1 MAFVFR
7 KNTLLILCFIILVFI
22 NIKITNAATISSI
35 NSGNWSD
42 PNTWQI
48 TTTKPGTIVAL
59 TNSRIVTGSALANF
73 TSNISVGNQLLN
85 TSNQIIGIVQSIQ
98 SATSLTLVANAAFP
112 MNNAGWNSRG
122 IGPTDDAVIS
132 SGNTV
137 SVDGNFSCASLT
149 MQIANANNTLE
160 ISGTNTL
167 SITGNLLMNVPNSGN
182 VSTINVNAGT
192 INCGSLTMNASTAG
206 NNNIIN
212 ISSGRLNINGNTT
225 TGTTGCQINI
235 SSTGTLELG
244 GTVGAFVL
252 NLGTAASTIVY
263 DSNSAQTM
271 KQLVYHNLTIAGSGI
286 KTVTGSTTVNGILT
300 LEGTAT
306 LSAALTY
313 GANAGIRYNTS
324 IARSTD
330 IEWPNIFTGTAG
342 ITIAN
347 TGLITLQ
354 GTKNISLAGMQV
366 LAGASFTTNNFSL
379 SMRGNFSNA
388 GAFSTTTSTT
398 LFLGDITN
406 QGVFNANSSLIRISG
421 NFVNTGTYNGGSS
434 TFNVRGDTL
443 NQLIDG
449 LSTTGLFFFTKGKGT
464 ATLLGNVNAGNI
476 SISGIGGGTLDFGS
490 NRNHVFTGTLLISS
504 GIMNGNSSTITFMGN
519 TTLSGATFNAG
530 TSTVRFLGANQDIP
544 GFTYFNLE
552 LGGSGVKTMST
563 STNFI
568 NNRFTISGT
577 ASVQQRAT
585 LGIGGDFVIN
595 NSGFF
600 RAGNFSINI
609 VDSLIVGD
617 GTGGT
622 FRIGNF
628 RTRQFNSVIINT
640 GASFVD
646 SINSNYTISGHIS
659 CTGTFLSGTGSAS
672 LNGISKTISGNVPFN
687 NLVVLTG
694 SYTNN
699 GILSFNVSPL
709 GNGSLV
715 NGSTGVLNLNFS
727 GTLDIGT
734 VVTNTTGN
742 TVNYTFAGDQTVY
755 PTNYFNLTL
764 SGAGIKTMSVSTNN
778 IANNFNISGSAS
790 ATGVSNLSIGNNF
803 ILNNTSNFN
812 FENFIY
818 TIAGNF
824 SASSGT
830 TLSTASA
837 SLIFTGNNKSFS
849 NNNGISTFNAI
860 QITTGRI
867 SFATSIIVNDLT
879 INSSGLF
886 DFAGFN
892 ASLEIKNTI
901 AGDGTIKAGDCN
913 NAINTI
919 TLSGTNDNLGS
930 LNFDASNYYL
940 NSLRFLKTSGVVSI
954 NSNIGIGTELFI
966 TNLGNAGIEFK
977 KDVELVNDIT
987 ITSTSSL
994 PKVILARTASL
1005 LFKDCISLGSLVT
1018 IPNNFFV
1025 SPVTIKNLS
1034 INKTNG
1040 VRFGNDVISVSEV
1053 LSLIN
1058 GTLNTNNNL
1067 VLLSSGTSTARV
1079 AKVTGGITGNVTV
1092 ERFIPGGNNK
1102 RQWRF
1107 LSAPVNVSGGIT
1119 LSQYQDDIFVTA
1131 PAQAA
1136 GGFDVNPFASNASIR
1151 TYTESISGSLNN
1163 GWTNPTNINNTIATG
1178 TGAEVF
1184 VRGSRNL
1191 ANPFFNW
1198 TVPDDVNIDY
1208 VGALNIGI
1216 ITPTISFTNTGSGTN
1231 DGFNLIGNPYASP
1244 INFDTVGWTKTNIEN
1259 KYWCFNPNTTLWG
1272 SYNANNGESINAM
1285 SKYIS
1290 SGQAFFVRATA
1301 ASPVV
1306 RMTED
1311 VKSIAEGNNY
1321 FRGTSS
1327 QGKFPA
1333 LKITLQNS
1341 YNEVDETLFI
1351 LDPQS
1356 TYGSTDPSDML
1367 KFYNN
1372 ELNIY
1377 SLSTDRA
1384 VMSMNAIP
1392 FNGGS
1397 DTIGFSVWSYDTTS
1411 ISTVAHQLHFSR
1423 LESIDNSM
1431 QLFLVDKYL
1440 NTLTDIRQ
1448 NTTYH
1453 FMITTDANSYGNNRF
1468 EIIFNKTNT
1477 AVVTPKKN
1485 NNDLVLYPN
1494 PSSDKIYLQS
1504 KIPMEGNE
1512 ECKYELFDILGNKI
1526 FEGKL
1531 EFINSIANINIE
1543 EMNNG
1548 VYMLKVLNKG
1558 ELSVYKFIKK

>member
-1 MAFVFR
+1 MAIVFR
-7 KNTLLILCFIILVFI
+7 KNTLLIFCFVILVFT
-22 NIKITNAATISSI
+22 NSRITNAATINSI

-48 TTTKPGTIVAL
+48 TTTKPGTIIAL
-59 TNSRIVTGSALANF
+59 TNSRTVTGSALADF
-73 TSNISVGNQLLN
+73 TNNISVGNQLLN

-98 SATSLTLVANAAFP
+98 SATSLTLVTNAAFAT
-112 MNNAGWNSRG
+112 NNAGWNSRG
-122 IGPTDDAVIS
+122 IGPVDFANIS

-137 SVDGNFSCASLT
+137 SVDGNFSCAGLT
-149 MQIANANNTLE
+149 MQIANASTTLE
-160 ISGTNTL
+160 ILGTNTL
-167 SITGNLLMNVPNSGN
+167 TINGTLLMNEPNSGN
-182 VSTINVNAGT
+182 QSIINVGAGT
-192 INCGSLTMNASTAG
+192 INCTTLNMKATIAG
-206 NNNIIN
+206 NDNIIN
-212 ISSGRLNINGNTT
+212 ITTGRLNISGNTSAAAA
-225 TGTTGCQINI
+225 GCVINI

-244 GTVGAFVL
+244 GTVGAFIL
-252 NLGTAASTIVY
+252 NPGTAASTIVY
-263 DSNSAQTM
+263 DANSAQTM
-271 KQLVYHNLTIAGSGI
+271 KQVVYHHLTIAGSGI
-286 KTVTGSTTVNGILT
+286 KTVTGTTTVNGILT

-330 IEWPNIFTGTAG
+330 IEWPNTFSGTAG
-342 ITIAN
+342 INIGN

-354 GTKNISLAGMQV
+354 GTKNISLGGMQV

-379 SMRGNFSNA
+379 TMRGNFINS
-388 GAFSTTTSTT
+388 GTFSTTTSTT

-406 QGVFNANSSLIRISG
+406 QGIFNANTSLIRLSG
-421 NFVNTGTYNGGSS
+421 NFVNTGTYNGASS

-443 NQLIDG
+443 NQFIDG
-449 LSTTGLFFFTKGKGT
+449 FSTNGLFFFTKGRGT

-476 SISGIGGGTLDFGS
+476 SISGGGASLDFGS
-490 NRNHVFTGTLLISS
+490 NRNHVFTGSLSLSGGTL
-504 GIMNGNSSTITFMGN
+504 NGNSSTITIMG
-519 TTLSGATFNAG
+519 TTTGSGVIFNAG
-530 TSTVRFLGANQDIP
+530 SSTVQFLGANQEIA

-609 VDSLIVGD
+609 VDSLIVGN

-628 RTRQFNSVIINT
+628 RTRQFNSIIINA
-640 GASFVD
+640 GGSFVD
-646 SINSNYTISGHIS
+646 SINSNYTISGHINCS
-659 CTGTFLSGTGSAS
+659 GTFTSGTGSAN
-672 LNGISKTISGNVPFN
+672 LNGISKIISGNVTFN
-687 NLVVLTG
+687 NLVACSG

-699 GILSFNVSPL
+699 GVLSFTVSPL
-709 GNGSLV
+709 GNGTLI
-715 NGSTGVLNLNFS
+715 NGSTGVLNVNFS

-742 TVNYTFAGDQTVY
+742 TVNYIFAGDQTIY

-764 SGAGIKTMSVSTNN
+764 SGSGIKTMSVNTSN
-778 IANNFNISGSAS
+778 IANNFSISGSAS
-790 ATGVSNLSIGNNF
+790 VTGVTNLTIGNNLTF
-803 ILNNTSNFN
+803 NNTSSFN
-812 FENFIY
+812 FENFSY

-824 SASSGT
+824 SANTGT
-830 TLSTASA
+830 TLSTNSA
-837 SLIFTGNNKSFS
+837 NFIFTGNNKSFS
-849 NNNGISTFNAI
+849 NNNGASTLNAL

-867 SFATSIIVNDLT
+867 SFATSIILKDLT
-879 INSSGLF
+879 INPSGIF
-886 DFAGFN
+886 DFAGFS
-892 ASLEIKNTI
+892 ASLEIQNTI
-901 AGDGTIKAGDCN
+901 AGDGIIKAGDCN
-913 NAINTI
+913 SATNVI
-919 TLSGTNDNLGS
+919 TLSGTNDNMGS
-930 LNFDASNYYL
+930 LNLDATNYYF
-940 NSLRFLKTSGVVSI
+940 NSLRFLKTSGIVSV

-966 TNLGNAGIEFK
+966 TNLGNAGIEFENNL
-977 KDVELVNDIT
+977 ELVNDVT
-987 ITSTSSL
+987 ITSTSAL
-994 PKVILARTASL
+994 PKVILANTASL
-1005 LFKDCISLGSLVT
+1005 LFNDCNSLGSLVT

-1025 SPVTIKNLS
+1025 SPVAIKNLS

-1058 GTLNTNNNL
+1058 GSLNTNNNL
-1067 VLLSSGTSTARV
+1067 VLLSSSTNTARV
-1079 AKVTGGITGNVTV
+1079 AKVTGAITGNVTV
-1092 ERFIPGGNNK
+1092 QRFIPGGNNK

-1107 LSAPVNVSGGIT
+1107 LSAPVNVAGSIA

-1131 PAQAA
+1131 PTQAA

-1151 TYTESISGSLNN
+1151 TYTESVSGSLNN

-1198 TVPDDVNIDY
+1198 TVPDNVTIDY
-1208 VGALNIGI
+1208 VGALNTGT

-1231 DGFNLIGNPYASP
+1231 DGFNLVGNPYASP

-1272 SYNANNGESINAM
+1272 SYNANNGESINGM

-1301 ASPVV
+1301 SAPVI
-1306 RMTED
+1306 RLTED
-1311 VKSIAEGNNY
+1311 VKSVAEGNNY
-1321 FRGTSS
+1321 FRGNVS

-1333 LKITLQNS
+1333 LKISLQNS
-1341 YNEVDETLFI
+1341 YNELDETLFI

-1356 TYGSTDPSDML
+1356 TYSSTDPSDML

-1392 FNGGS
+1392 FMRNT
-1397 DTIGFSVWSYDTTS
+1397 DTLGFSVWSYDTTS
-1411 ISTVAHQLHFSR
+1411 ISTAAHQLHFSR
-1423 LESIDNSM
+1423 FESIDPSINM
-1431 QLFLVDKYL
+1431 YLLDHYL
-1440 NTLTDIRQ
+1440 NTRTDIRK
-1448 NTTYH
+1448 NNTYH
-1453 FMITTDANSYGNNRF
+1453 FMITTDASSYGNNRF
-1468 EIIFNKTNT
+1468 EIVFTNT
-1477 AVVTPKKN
+1477 NTDVQTN
-1485 NNDLVLYPN
+1485 LTNRTDLILYPN

-1504 KIPMEGNE
+1504 NLPMVDKE
-1512 ECKYELFDILGNKI
+1512 ECTYELFDIVGTKISEGN
-1526 FEGKL
+1526 L
-1531 EFINSIANINIE
+1531 EFTSNITSLNIE
-1543 EMNNG
+1543 RINNG
-1548 VYMLKVLNKG
+1548 IYVLRVINKG
-1558 ELSVYKFIKK
+1558 EYKLFKFVKK